1 MPAKRFADLNEQEV
15 LALAISNEEEDNR
28 IYRSFADGLRAS
40 YPETAAIY
48 DRMAQEEIGHHD
60 MLLDLYRKKF
70 GDFLPLIRRQDV
82 KGFVARRPIWLNR
95 PLGLDAVRKFAE
107 EMEFETARFYRK
119 AAEAAH
125 DDAVRDLLTRLAAA
139 EDSHEKLAQEL
150 GEKIEPSA
158 RAAED
163 ETARRMF
170 VLQYVQ
176 PELAGLMDGSVSTL
190 APLFAA
196 AFATHNTWQTF
207 LVGLAAS
214 IGAGISM
221 GFAEALSDDGS
232 LTGRGAPLVRGVVCG
247 LMTTVGGLGHALP
260 YLIPHFY
267 AATALA
273 FVVVI
278 VELAAISWIR
288 TRYMDTP
295 FLQAAFQVVVGGV
308 LVFAAGIL
316 IGSS

>member
-1 MPAKRFADLNEQEV
+1 M
-15 LALAISNEEEDNR
+15 
-28 IYRSFADGLRAS
+28 
-40 YPETAAIY
+40 Y
-48 DRMAQEEIGHHD
+48 DKMAQEEIGHRD
-60 MLLDLYRKKF
+60 MLLELHRNKF

-95 PLGLDAVRKFAE
+95 PLAIDATRKFAE
-107 EMEFETARFYRK
+107 EMEYETARFYRR
-119 AAEAAH
+119 AAETAR
-125 DDAVRDLLTRLAAA
+125 DDSVRDLLRQLAAA
-139 EDSHEKLAQEL
+139 EDKHGALAHEL
-150 GEKIEPSA
+150 GGHITPQA

-163 ETARRMF
+163 QAAKRVFM
-170 VLQYVQ
+170 LQYVQ
-176 PELAGLMDGSVSTL
+176 PGLAGLMDGSVSTL

-196 AFATHNTWQTF
+196 AFATHNTWSTF
-207 LVGLAAS
+207 LVGFAAA

-221 GFAEALSDDGS
+221 AFAEAMSDDGS
-232 LTGRGAPLVRGVVCG
+232 LTGRGAPVMRGAVCG
-247 LMTTVGGLGHALP
+247 AMTALGGLGHALP

-267 AATALA
+267 VATSLA
-273 FVVVI
+273 FAVVA

-308 LVFAAGIL
+308 LVFAVGIL